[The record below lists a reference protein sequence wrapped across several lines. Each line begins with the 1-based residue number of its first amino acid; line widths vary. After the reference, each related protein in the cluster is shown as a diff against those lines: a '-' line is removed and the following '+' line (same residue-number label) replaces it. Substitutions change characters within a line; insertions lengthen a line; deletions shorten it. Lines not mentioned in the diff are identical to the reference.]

1 MQPSPEI
8 QIRDAGPQDAVAI
21 AHVLHES
28 FVEYEGLYTREGF
41 VATTPNADQ
50 IMARMREGPTW
61 VALQGAT
68 LLGSVAAMVKEEAV
82 YMRGM
87 GVLPAAR
94 GLRVGARLLQCVE
107 DWAFGQGCRRV
118 FLSTTPFLKAAIGL
132 YEGAGFRRIEDGP
145 RDLFGTPLFTME
157 KNLPGKSG

>member
-1 MQPSPEI
+1 MQLSPEI
-8 QIRDAGPQDAVAI
+8 QIRDAGPQDAADI
-21 AHVLHES
+21 AKVLFES

-41 VATTPNADQ
+41 AATTPNADQ

-61 VALQGAT
+61 VAFRGAT
-68 LLGSVAAMVKEEAV
+68 LLGSVGAVVKEQAV

-107 DWAFGQGCRRV
+107 DWAFGQGCCRV
-118 FLSTTPFLKAAIGL
+118 FLSTTPFLKAAISL
-132 YEGAGFRRIEDGP
+132 YEGAGFRRTEDGP

-157 KNLPGKSG
+157 KNLPCKSG